1 MTDIWRSFIAQR
13 IAWTCGWSVLF
24 HNSTVKQKRNVH
36 NLMRDFA
43 EEVPGYKNN
52 YNIMNNLIK
61 LKLKSGIKNIKY
73 NMLLCYKKLVSMNL
87 INKKELK
94 LLNAWFKDLKN
105 IETYSKK
112 H

>member
-1 MTDIWRSFIAQR
+1 
-13 IAWTCGWSVLF
+13 
-24 HNSTVKQKRNVH
+24 
-36 NLMRDFA
+36 
-43 EEVPGYKNN
+43 
-52 YNIMNNLIK
+52 MNNLIK
-61 LKLKSGIKNIKY
+61 LKLKPGIKNIKY